1 MLRLFFVW
9 VLGLLSLGSWMSV
22 IGSVRTKIPAQ
33 GWNDVNSGAGVTETF
48 SLERLKDVGWNG
60 ESKWAGMT
68 PLISVAPLRHAG
80 SHKAAIQHLRSEH
93 TSNLT
98 YFPSRQSSTN
108 LTV

>member
-9 VLGLLSLGSWMSV
+9 ILGLLSLGSWISV
-22 IGSVRTKIPAQ
+22 IGSVRSKIPAQ
-33 GWNDVNSGAGVTETF
+33 GWNDVNGGVGVTEIF
-48 SLERLKDVGWNG
+48 RLERLNYVGWNG
-60 ESKWAGMT
+60 ESKWAGM
-68 PLISVAPLRHAG
+68 PLLTSVVPLRHAG
-80 SHKAAIQHLRSEH
+80 SHKMAIQPLRSVH